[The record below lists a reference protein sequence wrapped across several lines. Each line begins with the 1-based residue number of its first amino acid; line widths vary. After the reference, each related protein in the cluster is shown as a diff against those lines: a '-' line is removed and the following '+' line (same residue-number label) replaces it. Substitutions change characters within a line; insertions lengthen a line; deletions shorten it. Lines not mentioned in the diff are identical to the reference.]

1 MKKLL
6 LLLFGAF
13 MLSTSVSA
21 KELVP
26 LALTVIIEED
36 DRPVGHDY
44 PKSPTDPPTV
54 YIEEYTLTF
63 DMRYDC
69 ANESR
74 RTADNVIATTGGNV
88 NTACCGLELQGE
100 TYYAPYPTA
109 SNTWEEQ
116 RITFATGGAEQPT
129 ATIRFGLSTTANQG
143 AANQTRLYIDN
154 VRLWMP
160 RQMYDNTVGIRDHTN
175 DRSDSLRHHTF
186 DLSGRRM
193 STLPQ
198 RHGVYISGGRKIVL

>member
-54 YIEEYTLTF
+54 YIEDYTLTF
-63 DMRYDC
+63 ENYHPEYILNIKDENGIVVY
-69 ANESR
+69 S
-74 RTADNVIATTGGNV
+74 TVV
-88 NTACCGLELQGE
+88 N
-100 TYYAPYPTA
+100 
-109 SNTWEEQ
+109 
-116 RITFATGGAEQPT
+116 
-129 ATIRFGLSTTANQG
+129 ST
-143 AANQTRLYIDN
+143 QTQVVL
-154 VRLWMP
+154 P
-160 RQMYDNTVGIRDHTN
+160 ST
-175 DRSDSLRHHTF
+175 
-186 DLSGRRM
+186 LSGNYEIR
-193 STLPQ
+193 L
-198 RHGVYISGGRKIVL
+198 VLGSWVFTGWIWL